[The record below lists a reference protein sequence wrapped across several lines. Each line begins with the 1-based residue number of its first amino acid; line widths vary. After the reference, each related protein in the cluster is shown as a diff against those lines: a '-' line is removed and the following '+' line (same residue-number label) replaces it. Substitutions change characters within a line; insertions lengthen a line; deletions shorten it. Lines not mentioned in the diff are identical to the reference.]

1 MKLRLLA
8 TAALGLGMAFA
19 IPAVAEAYTSYT
31 TGAVNLRSGPGV
43 GYASYGALPAGTAVN
58 VQYCQSGWCR
68 TSSYRGTGWVSSSYL
83 SGAAYPRA
91 YPAPVYP
98 RPYYHPYYRPYPVYP
113 RYYGYPYYRHY
124 DYYPRSSFGF
134 FFGWP

>member
-31 TGAVNLRSGPGV
+31 TGAVNFRSGPGV
-43 GYASYGALPAGTAVN
+43 GYASYGSLPAGTAVN
-58 VQYCQSGWCR
+58 VQYCQPGWCR
-68 TSSYRGTGWVSSSYL
+68 ASSFLGTGWVSSSYL
-83 SGAAYPRA
+83 SSGAVYPR
-91 YPAPVYP
+91 VYP
-98 RPYYHPYYRPYPVYP
+98 RPDYRPYPAYP
-113 RYYGYPYYRHY
+113 PSYRYPYYRHY